1 MRVENK
7 FKVELTMTQIRILQ
21 TVVNDAID
29 ACIPEFEDVKDE
41 LKGVRRSLLSSS
53 IFGEKTATHMQS
65 YELAISEV
73 LEVVKGS
80 EWGGG
85 KWTLKT

>member
-7 FKVELTMTQIRILQ
+7 FKVELTMAQIRILQ

-41 LKGVRRSLLSSS
+41 LKGVRMSLVSASM
-53 IFGEKTATHMQS
+53 FREKTATHMSS

-73 LEVVKGS
+73 LEV
-80 EWGGG
+80 
-85 KWTLKT
+85 LRL